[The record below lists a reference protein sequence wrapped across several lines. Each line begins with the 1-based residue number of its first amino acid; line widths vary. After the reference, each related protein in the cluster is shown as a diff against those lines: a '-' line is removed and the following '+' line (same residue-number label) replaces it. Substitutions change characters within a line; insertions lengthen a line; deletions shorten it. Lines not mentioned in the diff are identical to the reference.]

1 MPNTIL
7 LVEDE
12 TIVRESLKD
21 WLTDVGYSVAA
32 AKDGEQALELAKKQ
46 KFGAMV
52 VDLKLPG
59 KDGIQVI
66 REARGDNPELQAI
79 MITAYPTPDTASEA
93 MKAGAVDYVIKPF
106 SPERIEK
113 LLQEVLIGK
122 PMVPV
127 PVPVETKTHEVL
139 RRGEFIQRSM
149 EAGQTM
155 MQKGAYPQAVAE
167 FEKVLKLSP
176 GHLDARQWLAKARR
190 AVAGIGNLTSVEE
203 AEAPGKVKPCV
214 WMKMGVVR
222 YRMCTNDFNC
232 LTCEFDQQMQSAG
245 ESPEIAAALERLK
258 ALPGGMRTCR
268 YALKGEVSARLCS
281 RIFNCVRC
289 DFAQLME
296 DQTEARLAKLAVRR
310 EALKK
315 KPAKN

>member
-1 MPNTIL
+1 MPKTVL

-21 WLTDVGYSVAA
+21 WLTDVGYAVAA
-32 AKDGEQALELAKKQ
+32 AEDGEQALEMAKRE

-66 REARGDNPELQAI
+66 KEARGENPELQAI
-79 MITAYPTPDTASEA
+79 MITAYPSPETAGEA

-106 SPERIEK
+106 SPEKIEK
-113 LLQEVLIGK
+113 LLEEILIGK
-122 PMVPV
+122 PMAPAPV
-127 PVPVETKTHEVL
+127 PVKTQEVV
-139 RRGEFIQRSM
+139 RREEVIRSAL
-149 EAGQTM
+149 EQGQAM
-155 MQKGAYPQAVAE
+155 FHRGAYTDAVKE
-167 FEKVLKLSP
+167 FEKVLTLSP
-176 GHLDARQWLAKARR
+176 GHLDARLWLAKSKR
-190 AVAGIGNLTSVEE
+190 AAAGIGGMAGVEE
-203 AEAPGKVKPCV
+203 AETPGKAKPCV

-222 YRMCTNDFNC
+222 YRLCTNDFNC

-258 ALPGGMRTCR
+258 SLPGTMRTCR

-281 RIFNCVRC
+281 RVFNCVRC
-289 DFAQLME
+289 EFAQLME
-296 DQTEARLAKLAVRR
+296 DQTEAKLAKLAVRR

-315 KPAKN
+315 KPTRS

>member
-1 MPNTIL
+1 MSKTVL

-21 WLTDVGYSVAA
+21 WLTEVGYAVAA
-32 AKDGEQALELAKKQ
+32 AEDGEQALEMAKRE

-66 REARGDNPELQAI
+66 KEARGENPELQAI
-79 MITAYPTPDTASEA
+79 MITAYPSPETASEA

-106 SPERIEK
+106 SPEKIEK
-113 LLQEVLIGK
+113 LLEEILIGK
-122 PMVPV
+122 PLTPAPV
-127 PVPVETKTHEVL
+127 PVKTQEVI
-139 RRGEFIQRSM
+139 RREEAIRSAL
-149 EAGQTM
+149 EQGQAAFH
-155 MQKGAYPQAVAE
+155 KGAYADAVKG
-167 FEKVLKLSP
+167 FEKVLILSP
-176 GHLDARQWLAKARR
+176 GHLDARQWLAR
-190 AVAGIGNLTSVEE
+190 AKRAAAGLGGMTGVEE
-203 AEAPGKVKPCV
+203 AETPGKAKPCV

-258 ALPGGMRTCR
+258 ALPGTMRTCR
-268 YALKGEVSARLCS
+268 YALKGDVSARLCS
-281 RIFNCVRC
+281 RVFNCVRC
-289 DFAQLME
+289 EFAQLME

-315 KPAKN
+315 KPTK